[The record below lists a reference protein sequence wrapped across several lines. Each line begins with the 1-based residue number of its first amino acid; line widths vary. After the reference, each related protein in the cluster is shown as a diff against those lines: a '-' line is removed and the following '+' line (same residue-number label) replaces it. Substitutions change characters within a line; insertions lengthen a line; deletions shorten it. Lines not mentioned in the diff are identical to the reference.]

1 MQPRNMDYH
10 EDGPSANNSA
20 AASQNAIS
28 RPFTLQE
35 SLPYSPQ
42 TSTVPFVPE
51 IIPDPNIGFGSPAP
65 SISDLFPHADFD
77 RLNKEALGQP
87 HLPRSTK
94 QAVDLVLHEIK
105 PSQRTHYNFKSV
117 LTGQASSRPGSLS
130 QGLSPI
136 ARAVYEK
143 VGGYFKATKPNVV
156 SSQAVGVNGDKSR
169 ALSKDMAIQPGY
181 VENQS
186 ARTDNYEAPKAH
198 QSRIEVVIPRR
209 GGFDPSAYV
218 DATAPSHIHASP
230 ETPVRQ
236 TPSTLPITPDDNLN
250 AGSISSDANYM
261 NYNPAS
267 FRVEL
272 PSSHIKRDEY
282 LEIAHIPSAPENF
295 SSRKK
300 ERYTAQGDQGL
311 VSSSSL
317 DQQQRAEAAL
327 ESLDSLMRSVFSA
340 VGRALGMDSGYDHVV
355 TLTAD
360 NEVVLNGATHQKM
373 QSAIQKAIALK
384 CFGRVP
390 VEGLLQIMK
399 LSDSSLKLV
408 DGLDIRVDESWDEAG
423 LESWIQQLA
432 EVEVGMK
439 AARTCLRIL
448 SGGREDKQLYSES
461 IINRCVNIFKTV
473 TEDII
478 IPLVELRN
486 SASSAN
492 LFRMILKHK
501 KAVSSTFLCCQKLF
515 ATLAELVTKVELS
528 ESVFNTLEF
537 TASKL
542 IFVENAYFE
551 KDSAVG
557 VQRFDGI
564 RSVAMDMLCQIFL
577 IKPEQRQGIIDDIL
591 TSLEKLPVGKQSA
604 RHFKLSDGGN
614 IQPVSALLMRL
625 VQASSG
631 RVEENEGGRTAVLRA
646 IGHEDNA
653 MDQDVE
659 DGQSGDE
666 LPDKSVKK
674 TQMVS
679 SINTEDQGAQQHA
692 VAIQEL
698 EAAAAPLSEGAG
710 RNASYIINFIVKRAI
725 GSTKSGDTPY
735 RNLLDL
741 FVEDFTTCLDSPDW
755 PSAELLLRLLMLMM
769 VQLFEAPKT
778 PAPAK
783 NMALELL
790 GTMSAAISR
799 LRSHVKRTANSFET
813 TDVDDLSRYLA
824 ALACHVL
831 EQKSSVE
838 HIVAWDGPYRA
849 SLEFLQARLSDDPYL
864 FSAVSFLITDWAT
877 RVHAG
882 YDIIQ
887 DNEDERDRELGRLAY
902 RLRMMIQDRRWL
914 SNEYTFK
921 AVSPTQAKLSY
932 SIILLRSPLFESFS
946 KILNILLGSMAGDQA
961 TVRSKSLKS
970 INQVLE
976 TDPSI
981 LDGDSMVIQLI
992 LDCSS
997 DSSTQVR
1004 DSALGLLGS
1013 CITLRPALEPPLTPK
1028 IIDRFQDAGVG
1039 VRKRAM
1045 KLARDIYLRN
1055 HDSALR
1061 SSIANGLLRRV
1072 QDPDEGVR
1080 DLARQ
1085 MIEEVWFAPF
1095 YGHDNS
1101 AAFQTSLTEHVALI
1115 IQTVKTGNVTEI
1127 LDKVFQSILRPKD
1140 KSLDGP
1146 FSVCS
1151 QLVSSM
1157 FGLIDGGD
1165 TEDGGPTGRDALQV
1179 LTIFAKADPK
1189 LFSLEQIRLLK
1200 PHLASFSGTD
1210 ELAAFRAVTV
1220 IYKRVLPQLP
1230 TVHSEFLTE
1239 VRLQLLK
1246 GIGKISSRGALDDLI
1261 ACTKVVC
1268 DLLKDFGPL
1277 GNLVA
1282 SGLLGIQKL
1291 GAGGAVLDS
1300 KRINHLC
1307 AYSIIVGS
1315 VGKHCDLDLQ
1325 MQVFKARFPKW
1336 QGDSVPRLI
1345 VDVLSPFSSPSQP
1358 LEARKASLEAIGL
1371 VCQSWPRN
1379 YVLAKVYTAFQQVF
1393 QEEVPILETMILK
1406 SFKEFLLTE
1415 ERRSEAAAESGAT
1428 EKKRELTVMGGT
1440 NFDDVASATT
1450 QRFLKDITRIALGS
1464 LDELAFLAM
1473 EVLGSINRQGLTHP
1487 KETGVTLMTLE
1498 TSSNRKIAEL
1508 AFMEHRSLHEKHE
1521 TVLEREYVK
1530 AIQSAYNYQRDIVKD
1545 SHGAIPEVFQPKLH
1559 LMMEVLKISKMKNR
1573 QRLLEK
1579 LCLQVNFDIAQL
1591 ETSEEMPPHLD
1602 FSRFIIENMAFFE
1615 YQTVGELQATVN
1627 TMEKIVSTTGAA
1639 VAHLIESEVFD
1650 VRLDLGHTEQDEVT
1664 DQLMGETVEAQ
1675 ASAEGDPFFG
1685 LKVDPNRL
1693 RQLTT
1698 GAIILSCLW
1707 EARTHLRRLYG
1718 MGTSR
1723 HDGKAK
1729 ALAKD
1734 LNKMP
1739 MKVQGVHGERFWD
1752 EVTAHVSSLET
1763 ISKMA
1768 QKCKAFVEL
1777 MNVDKELKVQDDD
1790 EDMVVDGPSTPSE
1803 GEEGNTTPDRGRKRK
1818 GAGTPGGR
1826 KKRARSG
1833 SQPRKRGRP
1842 RRAAE
1847 SRDEDEDMEWI

>member
-1 MQPRNMDYH
+1 MQPRNMDYL
-10 EDGPSANNSA
+10 EDGPSANHSA

-65 SISDLFPHADFD
+65 SISDIFPHSDFD
-77 RLNKEALGQP
+77 RLNREALGQA
-87 HLPRSTK
+87 HLPRNTK

-117 LTGQASSRPGSLS
+117 LTGQATSRPGSLS

-136 ARAVYEK
+136 TRAVYEK

-156 SSQAVGVNGDKSR
+156 NPHAVSVNGNKSR
-169 ALSKDMAIQPGY
+169 TVSKDMAIQPGSI
-181 VENQS
+181 ENHA
-186 ARTDNYEAPKAH
+186 ARIDNYEAPKP
-198 QSRIEVVIPRR
+198 QSRIEVVIPSRR

-218 DATAPSHIHASP
+218 DASQPQVEL
-230 ETPVRQ
+230 ETPVLQ
-236 TPSTLPITPDDNLN
+236 APSALPASPDGNLT
-250 AGSISSDANYM
+250 AVSASSDVNF

-272 PSSHIKRDEY
+272 PLSHIKRDEY
-282 LEIAHIPSAPENF
+282 LEVAHIPSAPENL

-300 ERYTAQGDQGL
+300 ERYMALGDQGL
-311 VSSSSL
+311 VSSGGL

-327 ESLDSLMRSVFSA
+327 ESLDSLMRNVFSA

-355 TLTAD
+355 TLTPE
-360 NEVVLNGATHQKM
+360 NEVVLNGATQQKM
-373 QSAIQKAIALK
+373 QGAIQKAIALK

-399 LSDSSLKLV
+399 LSDGSLKQV
-408 DGLDIRVDESWDEAG
+408 DGMDIRADESWDEAAFD
-423 LESWIQQLA
+423 SWVQQLA

-448 SGGREDKQLYSES
+448 SGGREDKRLYSES

-486 SASSAN
+486 STSAN
-492 LFRMILKHK
+492 LFRMVLKHK
-501 KAVSSTFLCCQKLF
+501 KAVSSTFLNCQKLF

-604 RHFKLSDGGN
+604 RHFKLSEGGS

-631 RVEENEGGRTAVLRA
+631 RVEENEGGRTAVLKA
-646 IGHEDNA
+646 LGNGNNEMDEDN
-653 MDQDVE
+653 E
-659 DGQSGDE
+659 
-666 LPDKSVKK
+666 K
-674 TQMVS
+674 
-679 SINTEDQGAQQHA
+679 QGAQQHA

-799 LRSHVKRTANSFET
+799 LRSHVKKTANTFET

-831 EQKSSVE
+831 EQKSSIE
-838 HIVAWDGPYRA
+838 QIVAWDGPYRA

-882 YDIIQ
+882 YDAIQ
-887 DNEDERDRELGRLAY
+887 DSEDERDWELGRLAY

-921 AVSPTQAKLSY
+921 AVSPAQAKLSY
-932 SIILLRSPLFESFS
+932 SIILLRSPLFESFG

-981 LDGDSMVIQLI
+981 LDGDSTVIQLI

-1013 CITLRPALEPPLTPK
+1013 CITLRPALESPLTPK

-1095 YGHDNS
+1095 YGRDNS

-1115 IQTVKTGNVTEI
+1115 IQTVKSGNVTEI

-1140 KSLDGP
+1140 KSLEGP
-1146 FSVCS
+1146 FAVCS
-1151 QLVSSM
+1151 HLVSSM
-1157 FGLIDGGD
+1157 FGLIDSGD
-1165 TEDGGPTGRDALQV
+1165 SEEGGPTGRDALQV

-1239 VRLQLLK
+1239 IRLQLLK

-1291 GAGGAVLDS
+1291 GAGGAALDS
-1300 KRINHLC
+1300 KRINHLA

-1315 VGKHCDLDLQ
+1315 VGKHCDLDQQ
-1325 MQVFKARFPKW
+1325 MQIFKARFPKW

-1450 QRFLKDITRIALGS
+1450 QRFLKDITRISLGS

-1545 SHGAIPEVFQPKLH
+1545 SHGAIPELFQPKLH

-1573 QRLLEK
+1573 QRFLEK
-1579 LCLQVNFDIAQL
+1579 LCGLVNFDIAQL
-1591 ETSEEMPPHLD
+1591 DASEEMPPHLD
-1602 FSRFIIENMAFFE
+1602 FSRFVIENMAFFE
-1615 YQTVGELQATVN
+1615 YQTVGELQTIVN
-1627 TMEKIVSTTGAA
+1627 MMEKIVSTTGAA

-1650 VRLDLGHTEQDEVT
+1650 
-1664 DQLMGETVEAQ
+1664 LMGETVEAQ
-1675 ASAEGDPFFG
+1675 ATAEGESLVG

-1790 EDMVVDGPSTPSE
+1790 DEEMALEGPSTPSE
-1803 GEEGNTTPDRGRKRK
+1803 GEEESTTPERGRKRK
-1818 GAGTPGGR
+1818 GVGTPGGR

-1842 RRAAE
+1842 RKGAE

>member
-1 MQPRNMDYH
+1 MQPRNMDYL
-10 EDGPSANNSA
+10 EDGPSANHSA

-65 SISDLFPHADFD
+65 SISDIFPHSDFD
-77 RLNKEALGQP
+77 RLNREALGQA
-87 HLPRSTK
+87 HLPRNTK

-117 LTGQASSRPGSLS
+117 LTGQATSRPGSLS

-136 ARAVYEK
+136 TRAVYEK

-156 SSQAVGVNGDKSR
+156 NPHAVSVNGNKSR
-169 ALSKDMAIQPGY
+169 TVSRDMAIQPG
-181 VENQS
+181 NS
-186 ARTDNYEAPKAH
+186 DNHAAHTNNYEAPKA
-198 QSRIEVVIPRR
+198 QSRIEVVIPSRR

-218 DATAPSHIHASP
+218 DATASQIQAEL
-230 ETPVRQ
+230 ETPVQ
-236 TPSTLPITPDDNLN
+236 QAPSALPASPDGNLT
-250 AGSISSDANYM
+250 AVSTSSDVNF

-272 PSSHIKRDEY
+272 PLSHIKRDEY
-282 LEIAHIPSAPENF
+282 LEVAHIPSAPENL

-300 ERYTAQGDQGL
+300 ERYMALGDQGL
-311 VSSSSL
+311 VSSGGL

-327 ESLDSLMRSVFSA
+327 ESLDSLMRNVFSA

-355 TLTAD
+355 TLTPE
-360 NEVVLNGATHQKM
+360 NEVVLNGATQQKM
-373 QSAIQKAIALK
+373 QGAIQKAIALK

-399 LSDSSLKLV
+399 LSDGSLKQV
-408 DGLDIRVDESWDEAG
+408 DGMDIRADESWDEAAFD
-423 LESWIQQLA
+423 SWVQQLA

-448 SGGREDKQLYSES
+448 SGGREDKRLYSES

-486 SASSAN
+486 SISAN
-492 LFRMILKHK
+492 LFRMVLKHK
-501 KAVSSTFLCCQKLF
+501 KAVSSTFLNCQKLF

-604 RHFKLSDGGN
+604 RHFKLSEGGS

-631 RVEENEGGRTAVLRA
+631 RVEENEGGRTAVLKA
-646 IGHEDNA
+646 LGNGDNQMDEDN
-653 MDQDVE
+653 E
-659 DGQSGDE
+659 SEDE
-666 LPDKSVKK
+666 LPDNRTKK
-674 TQMVS
+674 TQFTS
-679 SINTEDQGAQQHA
+679 SINTEEQGAQQHA

-799 LRSHVKRTANSFET
+799 LRSHVKKTANTFET

-831 EQKSSVE
+831 EQKSSIE
-838 HIVAWDGPYRA
+838 QIVAWDGPYRA

-882 YDIIQ
+882 YDAIQ
-887 DNEDERDRELGRLAY
+887 DSEDERDWELGRLAY

-921 AVSPTQAKLSY
+921 AVSPAQAKLSY
-932 SIILLRSPLFESFS
+932 SIILLRSPLFESFG

-981 LDGDSMVIQLI
+981 LDGDSTVIQLI

-1013 CITLRPALEPPLTPK
+1013 CITLRPALESPLTPK

-1095 YGHDNS
+1095 YGRDNS

-1115 IQTVKTGNVTEI
+1115 IQTVKSGNVTEI
-1127 LDKVFQSILRPKD
+1127 LDKVFRSILRPKD
-1140 KSLDGP
+1140 KSLEGP
-1146 FSVCS
+1146 FAVCS
-1151 QLVSSM
+1151 HLVSSM
-1157 FGLIDGGD
+1157 FGLIDSGD
-1165 TEDGGPTGRDALQV
+1165 SEEGGPTGRDALQV

-1239 VRLQLLK
+1239 IRLQLLK

-1291 GAGGAVLDS
+1291 GAGGAALDS
-1300 KRINHLC
+1300 KRINHLA

-1315 VGKHCDLDLQ
+1315 VGKHCDLDQQ
-1325 MQVFKARFPKW
+1325 MQIFKARFPKW

-1450 QRFLKDITRIALGS
+1450 QRFLKDITRISLGS

-1545 SHGAIPEVFQPKLH
+1545 SHGAIPELFQPKLH

-1573 QRLLEK
+1573 QRFLEK
-1579 LCLQVNFDIAQL
+1579 LCGLVNFDIAQL
-1591 ETSEEMPPHLD
+1591 DASEEMPPHLD
-1602 FSRFIIENMAFFE
+1602 FSRFVIENMAFFE
-1615 YQTVGELQATVN
+1615 YQTVGELQTIVN
-1627 TMEKIVSTTGAA
+1627 MMEKIVSTTGAA

-1650 VRLDLGHTEQDEVT
+1650 VRLDLDHTEQDEVT

-1675 ASAEGDPFFG
+1675 ATKEGESLIG

-1752 EVTAHVSSLET
+1752 EVTAHVNSLET

-1790 EDMVVDGPSTPSE
+1790 DEEMALEGPSTPSE
-1803 GEEGNTTPDRGRKRK
+1803 GEEESTTPERGRKRK
-1818 GAGTPGGR
+1818 GVGTPGGR

-1842 RRAAE
+1842 RKGAE

>member
-1 MQPRNMDYH
+1 MENPENGLNAH
-10 EDGPSANNSA
+10 HSGPAD
-20 AASQNAIS
+20 SQTAIS

-42 TSTVPFVPE
+42 TSTVPFVSE

-65 SISDLFPHADFD
+65 SVSDLFPQDDFN

-87 HLPRSTK
+87 HLPRNTK

-105 PSQRTHYNFKSV
+105 PSQRTHYNFKSII
-117 LTGQASSRPGSLS
+117 TGQATSRPGSLS
-130 QGLSPI
+130 HGLSPI

-143 VGGYFKATKPNVV
+143 VGGYFKATKPNLASPQSV
-156 SSQAVGVNGDKSR
+156 SINGDKSR
-169 ALSKDMAIQPGY
+169 IFPKDEISSSVIDTPPA
-181 VENQS
+181 
-186 ARTDNYEAPKAH
+186 ATDNYKAPRQH
-198 QSRIEVVIPRR
+198 QSRIEVLISSRR
-209 GGFDPSAYV
+209 DFDPSAYV
-218 DATAPSHIHASP
+218 DPTGPSYPAPGSP
-230 ETPVRQ
+230 EAPNRQ
-236 TPSTLPITPDDNLN
+236 PPLTLPVTPEDSLH
-250 AGSISSDANYM
+250 AGSTTSDANYQ
-261 NYNPAS
+261 NSAS
-267 FRVEL
+267 IRVEL
-272 PSSHIKRDEY
+272 PSFNIKKDEY
-282 LEIAHIPSAPENF
+282 LEIADLPSAPENL
-295 SSRKK
+295 SVRN
-300 ERYTAQGDQGL
+300 TAQHLAASAQGL
-311 VSSSSL
+311 VSSASL
-317 DQQQRAEAAL
+317 DQQQRADTAL
-327 ESLDSLMRSVFSA
+327 EALELLMRSVFSA

-355 TLTAD
+355 TLTSD
-360 NEVVLNGATHQKM
+360 NQIIMNSATHQKI
-373 QSAIQKAIALK
+373 QSAVQKAIALK
-384 CFGRVP
+384 CFNRVP
-390 VEGLLQIMK
+390 VEGLLQIVK
-399 LSDSSLKLV
+399 LSDASMKLAE
-408 DGLDIRVDESWDEAG
+408 DLDIRVDDSWDEAAM
-423 LESWIQQLA
+423 ESWVQQLP
-432 EVEVGMK
+432 EVELGMK

-448 SGGREDKQLYSES
+448 SGGREDKQLYSENVIS
-461 IINRCVNIFKTV
+461 RCVAIFKNV

-478 IPLVELRN
+478 VPLVELRN
-486 SASSAN
+486 SGSSAN
-492 LFRMILKHK
+492 LFKMVLKHK
-501 KAVSSTFLCCQKLF
+501 KAVSSTFLSCQKLF
-515 ATLAELVTKVELS
+515 ASLAELVTKVELS
-528 ESVFNTLEF
+528 EMVFNTLEF

-557 VQRFDGI
+557 VQRFDGM
-564 RSVAMDMLCQIFL
+564 RSVAMDMLCQIFM

-591 TSLEKLPVGKQSA
+591 TSLEKLPVGKQSS
-604 RHFKLSDGGN
+604 RHFKLSEGGN

-631 RVEENEGGRTAVLRA
+631 MVEENESGRAAVLQAINGKGDKMDEGEESDGELGRA
-646 IGHEDNA
+646 RH
-653 MDQDVE
+653 
-659 DGQSGDE
+659 
-666 LPDKSVKK
+666 KK
-674 TQMVS
+674 NQMIPSIS
-679 SINTEDQGAQQHA
+679 SDDQGAQQHA

-698 EAAAAPLSEGAG
+698 EAAAGPLSEGAG
-710 RNASYIINFIVKRAI
+710 RNASYIVNFIVKRAI

-735 RNLLDL
+735 RHLLDL

-799 LRSHVKRTANSFET
+799 LRSHVKRTANTFET
-813 TDVDDLSRYLA
+813 TDVDGLSQYLA

-831 EQKSSVE
+831 EQKSSFE
-838 HIVAWDGPYRA
+838 SIVAWDGPYRA
-849 SLEFLQARLSDDPYL
+849 TLEFLQARLSDDPYL

-877 RVHAG
+877 RLYIG
-882 YDIIQ
+882 YDDIQ
-887 DNEDERDRELGRLAY
+887 DNEDERDWELGRLAY

-921 AVSPTQAKLSY
+921 AVSSVQAKLSY

-946 KILNILLGSMAGDQA
+946 KIVNILLGSMASDQA

-970 INQVLE
+970 ITQVLE

-1004 DSALGLLGS
+1004 DSALGLIGS
-1013 CITLRPALEPPLTPK
+1013 CITLRPSLESPLTPK
-1028 IIDRFQDAGVG
+1028 IIERFQDAGVG

-1055 HDSALR
+1055 HDDAIRSA
-1061 SSIANGLLRRV
+1061 IANGLLRRV
-1072 QDPDEGVR
+1072 QDPDDSVR

-1095 YGHDNS
+1095 YGADNS

-1146 FSVCS
+1146 FTVCS
-1151 QLVSSM
+1151 HLVNSM
-1157 FGLIDGGD
+1157 FALVDSGESEEGR
-1165 TEDGGPTGRDALQV
+1165 PAGRDALQV

-1189 LFSLEQIRLLK
+1189 LFNLEQIRLLK
-1200 PHLASFSGTD
+1200 PHLATFSGVD

-1220 IYKRVLPQLP
+1220 IYKRVLPELP
-1230 TVHSEFLTE
+1230 TVNSEFLNE
-1239 VRLQLLK
+1239 IRLQLLK
-1246 GIGKISSRGALDDLI
+1246 GVGKISSRGALDDLI
-1261 ACTKVVC
+1261 ACTKVTC
-1268 DLLKDFGPL
+1268 DLLNNFAPL
-1277 GNLVA
+1277 ANLVA

-1291 GAGGAVLDS
+1291 GLGAAVLDS

-1307 AYSIIVGS
+1307 AYAIIVGS
-1315 VGKHCDLDLQ
+1315 VGKHCDLDQQ

-1345 VDVLSPFSSPSQP
+1345 VDVLIPFASPSQP

-1393 QEEVPILETMILK
+1393 QEESPMLETMILK

-1415 ERRSEAAAESGAT
+1415 ERRSGAAAESGAK

-1450 QRFLKDITRIALGS
+1450 QRFLKDITRIALAS
-1464 LDELAFLAM
+1464 QDELAFLAM

-1487 KETGVTLMTLE
+1487 KETGITLMTLE

-1573 QRLLEK
+1573 QRFLEK
-1579 LCLQVNFDIAQL
+1579 LCSQVNFDIAQL
-1591 ETSEEMPPHLD
+1591 DAKPEMPPHLD
-1602 FSRFIIENMAFFE
+1602 FARFIIENLAFFE
-1615 YQTVGELQATVN
+1615 YHTVGELQTVVN

-1650 VRLDLGHTEQDEVT
+1650 VRLDLDQTEQDQVT
-1664 DQLMGETVEAQ
+1664 DQLMSETVEAQ
-1675 ASAEGDPFFG
+1675 ASAEGASLVG
-1685 LKVDPNRL
+1685 IKVDPKRL

-1723 HDGKAK
+1723 HDSKAK

-1752 EVTAHVSSLET
+1752 EVTSHFGSLESM
-1763 ISKMA
+1763 SKMA

-1777 MNVDKELKVQDDD
+1777 MNVDKELKVQDED
-1790 EDMVVDGPSTPSE
+1790 EEMALDGPATPPSGGE
-1803 GEEGNTTPDRGRKRK
+1803 GEEEEAPERGRKRK

-1833 SQPRKRGRP
+1833 SQLRKRGRSGKS
-1842 RRAAE
+1842 AGA
-1847 SRDEDEDMEWI
+1847 SRDDDEDMEWI

>member
-1 MQPRNMDYH
+1 MQPRNMDYL

-20 AASQNAIS
+20 AASQTAIS

-51 IIPDPNIGFGSPAP
+51 IIPDPNLGFGSPAP
-65 SISDLFPHADFD
+65 SISDLFPHSDFD

-87 HLPRSTK
+87 HLPRNTK

-105 PSQRTHYNFKSV
+105 PSQRTHYHFKSV
-117 LTGQASSRPGSLS
+117 LTGQATTRSGSLS
-130 QGLSPI
+130 HGLSPI

-156 SSQAVGVNGDKSR
+156 TTHAVGVNGDKSR
-169 ALSKDMAIQPGY
+169 ALSKDIAVQPSNF
-181 VENQS
+181 ENHS
-186 ARTDNYEAPKAH
+186 ARIENHETPKPQ
-198 QSRIEVVIPRR
+198 QSRIEVVIPSRR

-218 DATAPSHIHASP
+218 DPTASSHFQPEP
-230 ETPVRQ
+230 ETPVQQ
-236 TPSTLPITPDDNLN
+236 TPSTLPISPEDNVT
-250 AGSISSDANYM
+250 AGPVASDANYM
-261 NYNPAS
+261 NYNPTS

-272 PSSHIKRDEY
+272 PSSNIKRDEY
-282 LEIAHIPSAPENF
+282 LEIAHVPSAPDNL

-300 ERYTAQGDQGL
+300 ERYTALGDQGL
-311 VSSSSL
+311 ISSGSL
-317 DQQQRAEAAL
+317 DHQQRAEAAL

-355 TLTAD
+355 MLTPD
-360 NEVVLNGATHQKM
+360 NEVIMNGATQQKM
-373 QSAIQKAIALK
+373 QSALQKTIALK

-408 DGLDIRVDESWDEAG
+408 DGLDIRVDETWDETG
-423 LESWIQQLA
+423 FESWIQQLA
-432 EVEVGMK
+432 EIEVGMK

-448 SGGREDKQLYSES
+448 SGGREDKQLYSEG
-461 IINRCVNIFKTV
+461 IISRCVNIFKTV

-492 LFRMILKHK
+492 LFRMVLKHK
-501 KAVSSTFLCCQKLF
+501 KAVSSTFLSCQKLF
-515 ATLAELVTKVELS
+515 ATLAELVAKVELS

-604 RHFKLSDGGN
+604 RHFKLSDGGS

-631 RVEENEGGRTAVLRA
+631 RIEENEGGRPSVLRA
-646 IGHEDNA
+646 LGDGNNEMDEDN
-653 MDQDVE
+653 E
-659 DGQSGDE
+659 SEDE
-666 LPDKSVKK
+666 LPDKKTKK
-674 TQMVS
+674 TQIAS
-679 SINTEDQGAQQHA
+679 SINTEAQGAQQHA

-698 EAAAAPLSEGAG
+698 EAAAAPLTESAG

-799 LRSHVKRTANSFET
+799 LRSHVKRTANQFET

-831 EQKSSVE
+831 EQKSSIE
-838 HIVAWDGPYRA
+838 QLVAWDGPYRA

-882 YDIIQ
+882 YDAIQ
-887 DNEDERDRELGRLAY
+887 DNEEERDQELGRLAY

-921 AVSPTQAKLSY
+921 AVSAVQAKLSY

-1013 CITLRPALEPPLTPK
+1013 CITLRPALESPLTPK
-1028 IIDRFQDAGVG
+1028 VIDRFQDAGVG

-1095 YGHDNS
+1095 YGRDNT

-1127 LDKVFQSILRPKD
+1127 LDKVFRSILRPKD
-1140 KSLDGP
+1140 KSLEGP

-1157 FGLIDGGD
+1157 FGLIDSGD
-1165 TEDGGPTGRDALQV
+1165 SEDEGPTGRDALQV
-1179 LTIFAKADPK
+1179 LTIFAKADSK

-1239 VRLQLLK
+1239 IRLQLLK

-1315 VGKHCDLDLQ
+1315 VGKHCDLDQQ
-1325 MQVFKARFPKW
+1325 MQIFKARFPKW

-1415 ERRSEAAAESGAT
+1415 EKRSEAAAESGAS
-1428 EKKRELTVMGGT
+1428 EKKKELTVMGGT

-1573 QRLLEK
+1573 QRFLEK
-1579 LCLQVNFDIAQL
+1579 LCGQVNFDIAQL
-1591 ETSEEMPPHLD
+1591 ETSEEMPHHLD

-1615 YQTVGELQATVN
+1615 YQTVGELQTIVN
-1627 TMEKIVSTTGAA
+1627 MMEKIVSTTGAA

-1650 VRLDLGHTEQDEVT
+1650 VRLDLGNSEQDQVT

-1675 ASAEGDPFFG
+1675 ASAEGDPLVG
-1685 LKVDPNRL
+1685 LKVDPSRL

-1718 MGTSR
+1718 MGTNR

-1752 EVTAHVSSLET
+1752 EVTTHVSSLET

-1777 MNVDKELKVQDDD
+1777 MNVDKELKVQDED
-1790 EDMVVDGPSTPSE
+1790 EDMAIEGPSTPSE
-1803 GEEGNTTPDRGRKRK
+1803 GEEESTTPERGRKRK

-1842 RRAAE
+1842 RKGGE

>member
-1 MQPRNMDYH
+1 MQPHNMENPENGLSAH
-10 EDGPSANNSA
+10 HSGPAD
-20 AASQNAIS
+20 SQTTIS

-42 TSTVPFVPE
+42 TSTVPFVSE

-65 SISDLFPHADFD
+65 SVSDIFPQHDFN

-87 HLPRSTK
+87 HLPRNTK

-105 PSQRTHYNFKSV
+105 PSQRTHYNFKTII
-117 LTGQASSRPGSLS
+117 TGQATSRPGSLS
-130 QGLSPI
+130 HGLSPI

-143 VGGYFKATKPNVV
+143 VGGYFKATKPNLA
-156 SSQAVGVNGDKSR
+156 SPRAASVNGDKSR
-169 ALSKDMAIQPGY
+169 ILPKDEVLSGVIDAPP
-181 VENQS
+181 
-186 ARTDNYEAPKAH
+186 AATDNYKAPRQN
-198 QSRIEVVIPRR
+198 QSRIEVLISSRR
-209 GGFDPSAYV
+209 DFDPSAYV
-218 DATAPSHIHASP
+218 DPTTSSFPVQASP
-230 ETPVRQ
+230 EAPNRQ
-236 TPSTLPITPDDNLN
+236 SLSTLPVTPEDSLR
-250 AGSISSDANYM
+250 AGSATSDANYM
-261 NYNPAS
+261 NSAS
-267 FRVEL
+267 IRVEL
-272 PSSHIKRDEY
+272 PSFNIKKDEY
-282 LEIAHIPSAPENF
+282 LEVADLPSAPEDL
-295 SSRKK
+295 SIRKS
-300 ERYTAQGDQGL
+300 AQHPAAGNQGL
-311 VSSSSL
+311 VSSASL
-317 DQQQRAEAAL
+317 DQQQRADTAL
-327 ESLDSLMRSVFSA
+327 EALELLMRSVFSA
-340 VGRALGMDSGYDHVV
+340 VGRALGMDSGYDHIV
-355 TLTAD
+355 TLTSE
-360 NEVVLNGATHQKM
+360 NQVIMNSATHQKI
-373 QSAIQKAIALK
+373 QSAVQKAIALK
-384 CFGRVP
+384 CFNRVP
-390 VEGLLQIMK
+390 VEGLLQVMK
-399 LSDSSLKLV
+399 LSDASLKLA
-408 DGLDIRVDESWDEAG
+408 DDLDIRVDDSWDEAAM
-423 LESWIQQLA
+423 ESWVQQLP
-432 EVEVGMK
+432 EVELGMR

-448 SGGREDKQLYSES
+448 SGGREDRQLYSENV
-461 IINRCVNIFKTV
+461 INRCVTIFKNV

-486 SASSAN
+486 SGSSAN
-492 LFRMILKHK
+492 LFKMILKHR
-501 KAVSSTFLCCQKLF
+501 KAVSSTFLSCQKLF
-515 ATLAELVTKVELS
+515 ASLAELVTKVELS
-528 ESVFNTLEF
+528 ETVFNTLEF

-557 VQRFDGI
+557 VQRFDGM
-564 RSVAMDMLCQIFL
+564 RSVAMDMLCQIFM

-604 RHFKLSDGGN
+604 RHFKLSEGGN

-631 RVEENEGGRTAVLRA
+631 MVEENEGGRAAVLQA
-646 IGHEDNA
+646 INSNGDK
-653 MDQDVE
+653 MD
-659 DGQSGDE
+659 DGEESEGE
-666 LPDKSVKK
+666 LGGRRHKK
-674 TQMVS
+674 NQMVP
-679 SINTEDQGAQQHA
+679 SIASDDQGAQQHA

-698 EAAAAPLSEGAG
+698 EAAAGPLSEGAS
-710 RNASYIINFIVKRAI
+710 RNASYIVNFIVKRAI

-799 LRSHVKRTANSFET
+799 LRSHVKRTANTFET
-813 TDVDDLSRYLA
+813 TDVDSLSQYLA

-831 EQKSSVE
+831 EQKSSFE
-838 HIVAWDGPYRA
+838 SIVAWDGPYRA
-849 SLEFLQARLSDDPYL
+849 TLEFLQVRLSDDPYL

-877 RVHAG
+877 RLNMG
-882 YDIIQ
+882 YDGIQ
-887 DNEDERDRELGRLAY
+887 DNEDERDWELGRLAY

-921 AVSPTQAKLSY
+921 AVSSVQAKLSY
-932 SIILLRSPLFESFS
+932 SIILLRSPFFESFS

-970 INQVLE
+970 ITQVLE

-1004 DSALGLLGS
+1004 DSALGLIGS
-1013 CITLRPALEPPLTPK
+1013 CITLRPALESPLTPK

-1055 HDSALR
+1055 HDNAIRSA
-1061 SSIANGLLRRV
+1061 IANGLLRRV
-1072 QDPDEGVR
+1072 QDPDDTVR
-1080 DLARQ
+1080 ELARQ

-1095 YGHDNS
+1095 YGDNNS

-1140 KSLDGP
+1140 KSLEGP

-1151 QLVSSM
+1151 HLVNNM
-1157 FGLIDGGD
+1157 FALVDSGESEEGR
-1165 TEDGGPTGRDALQV
+1165 PAGRDALQV

-1189 LFSLEQIRLLK
+1189 LFNLEQIRLLK
-1200 PHLASFSGTD
+1200 PHLATFSGAD

-1230 TVHSEFLTE
+1230 TVNSEFLTDI
-1239 VRLQLLK
+1239 RLQLLK
-1246 GIGKISSRGALDDLI
+1246 GVGKISSRGALDDLI
-1261 ACTKVVC
+1261 ACTKVTC
-1268 DLLKDFGPL
+1268 DLLNNFGPL
-1277 GNLVA
+1277 ANLVA

-1291 GAGGAVLDS
+1291 GAGAAVLDS

-1307 AYSIIVGS
+1307 AYAIIVGS
-1315 VGKHCDLDLQ
+1315 VGKHCDLDQQ
-1325 MQVFKARFPKW
+1325 MPVFKARFPKW

-1345 VDVLSPFSSPSQP
+1345 VDVLIPFASPSQP

-1393 QEEVPILETMILK
+1393 QEESPVLETMILK
-1406 SFKEFLLTE
+1406 SFREFLFTE
-1415 ERRSEAAAESGAT
+1415 ERRSEAAAESGAK

-1450 QRFLKDITRIALGS
+1450 QRFLKDITRIALAS
-1464 LDELAFLAM
+1464 QDELAFLAM

-1487 KETGVTLMTLE
+1487 KETGITLMTLE

-1559 LMMEVLKISKMKNR
+1559 LMMEVLKISKMRNR
-1573 QRLLEK
+1573 QRFLEK
-1579 LCLQVNFDIAQL
+1579 LCSQVNFDIAQL
-1591 ETSEEMPPHLD
+1591 DTKPEMPPHLD
-1602 FSRFIIENMAFFE
+1602 FARFIIENMAFFE
-1615 YQTVGELQATVN
+1615 YQTVGELQTVVN

-1650 VRLDLGHTEQDEVT
+1650 VRLDLDQTEQDQVT
-1664 DQLMGETVEAQ
+1664 DQLMSETVEAQ
-1675 ASAEGDPFFG
+1675 ASAEGAPLIG
-1685 LKVDPNRL
+1685 VKVDPNRL

-1718 MGTSR
+1718 MGTNR
-1723 HDGKAK
+1723 HDSKAK

-1752 EVTAHVSSLET
+1752 EVTSHFNSLES
-1763 ISKMA
+1763 INKMA
-1768 QKCKAFVEL
+1768 QKCKVFVEL

-1790 EDMVVDGPSTPSE
+1790 EEMALDGPTTPPSGGE
-1803 GEEGNTTPDRGRKRK
+1803 GEEEEAPERGRKRK

-1826 KKRARSG
+1826 KKRVRSG
-1833 SQPRKRGRP
+1833 SRKRGRP
-1842 RRAAE
+1842 GKSGA
-1847 SRDEDEDMEWI
+1847 SREDDEDMEWI

>member
-1 MQPRNMDYH
+1 MENPENGLNAH
-10 EDGPSANNSA
+10 HSGPAD
-20 AASQNAIS
+20 SQTAIS

-42 TSTVPFVPE
+42 TSTVPFVSE

-65 SISDLFPHADFD
+65 SVSDLFSQNDFN

-87 HLPRSTK
+87 HLPRNTK

-105 PSQRTHYNFKSV
+105 PSQRTHYHFKSII
-117 LTGQASSRPGSLS
+117 TGQATSRPGSLS
-130 QGLSPI
+130 HGLSPI

-143 VGGYFKATKPNVV
+143 VGGYFKATKPNLASPQSV
-156 SSQAVGVNGDKSR
+156 SINGDKSR
-169 ALSKDMAIQPGY
+169 IFLKDEISSGVIDTPTA
-181 VENQS
+181 
-186 ARTDNYEAPKAH
+186 ATDNYKAPRQH
-198 QSRIEVVIPRR
+198 QSRIEVLISSRR
-209 GGFDPSAYV
+209 DFDPSAYV
-218 DATAPSHIHASP
+218 DTTGSSYPTKGSP
-230 ETPVRQ
+230 EPPNRQ
-236 TPSTLPITPDDNLN
+236 PPLTLPVTPEDSLH
-250 AGSISSDANYM
+250 AGSTTSDANYQ
-261 NYNPAS
+261 NSAS
-267 FRVEL
+267 IRVEL
-272 PSSHIKRDEY
+272 PSFNIKKDEY
-282 LEIAHIPSAPENF
+282 LEIADLPSAPDNL
-295 SSRKK
+295 SVRK
-300 ERYTAQGDQGL
+300 TAQHLAASAQGL
-311 VSSSSL
+311 VSSASL
-317 DQQQRAEAAL
+317 DQQQRADTAL
-327 ESLDSLMRSVFSA
+327 EALELLMRSVFSA

-355 TLTAD
+355 TLTSD
-360 NEVVLNGATHQKM
+360 NQIIMNSATHQKI
-373 QSAIQKAIALK
+373 QSAVQKAIALK
-384 CFGRVP
+384 CFSRVP
-390 VEGLLQIMK
+390 VEGLLQLVK
-399 LSDSSLKLV
+399 LSDTSMKLAE
-408 DGLDIRVDESWDEAG
+408 DLDIRVDDSWDEAAM
-423 LESWIQQLA
+423 ESWVQQLP
-432 EVEVGMK
+432 EVELGMR

-448 SGGREDKQLYSES
+448 SAGREDKQLYSENVIS
-461 IINRCVNIFKTV
+461 RCVTIFKNV

-486 SASSAN
+486 SGTSAN
-492 LFRMILKHK
+492 LFKMVLKHK
-501 KAVSSTFLCCQKLF
+501 KAVSSTFLSCQKLF
-515 ATLAELVTKVELS
+515 ASLAELVTKVELS
-528 ESVFNTLEF
+528 EMVFNTLEF

-557 VQRFDGI
+557 VQRFDGM
-564 RSVAMDMLCQIFL
+564 RSVAMDMLCQIFM

-591 TSLEKLPVGKQSA
+591 TSLEKLPVGKQSS
-604 RHFKLSDGGN
+604 RHFKLSEGGN

-631 RVEENEGGRTAVLRA
+631 MVEENESGRAAVLQAINGKGDKMDEDEESDGELGRA
-646 IGHEDNA
+646 RH
-653 MDQDVE
+653 
-659 DGQSGDE
+659 
-666 LPDKSVKK
+666 KK
-674 TQMVS
+674 NQMIPSIS
-679 SINTEDQGAQQHA
+679 SDDQGAQQHA

-698 EAAAAPLSEGAG
+698 EAAAGPLSEGAG
-710 RNASYIINFIVKRAI
+710 RNASYIVNFIVKRAI

-735 RNLLDL
+735 RHLLDL

-799 LRSHVKRTANSFET
+799 LRSHVKRTANTFET
-813 TDVDDLSRYLA
+813 TDVDGLSQYLA

-831 EQKSSVE
+831 EQKSSFE
-838 HIVAWDGPYRA
+838 SIIAWDGPYRA
-849 SLEFLQARLSDDPYL
+849 TLEFLQARLSDDPYL

-877 RVHAG
+877 RLHTG
-882 YDIIQ
+882 YDDVQ
-887 DNEDERDRELGRLAY
+887 DNEDERDWELGRLAY

-921 AVSPTQAKLSY
+921 AVSSVQAKLSY

-946 KILNILLGSMAGDQA
+946 KIVNILLGSMASDQA

-970 INQVLE
+970 ITQVLE

-1004 DSALGLLGS
+1004 DSALGLIGS
-1013 CITLRPALEPPLTPK
+1013 CITLRPSLESPLTPK

-1055 HDSALR
+1055 HDDAIRSA
-1061 SSIANGLLRRV
+1061 IANGLLRRV
-1072 QDPDEGVR
+1072 QDPDESVR

-1095 YGHDNS
+1095 YGADDS

-1140 KSLDGP
+1140 KSLEGP
-1146 FSVCS
+1146 FTVCS
-1151 QLVSSM
+1151 HLVNSM
-1157 FGLIDGGD
+1157 FALVDSGESEEGR
-1165 TEDGGPTGRDALQV
+1165 PAGRDALQV

-1189 LFSLEQIRLLK
+1189 LFNLEQIRLLK
-1200 PHLASFSGTD
+1200 PHLATFSGVD

-1220 IYKRVLPQLP
+1220 IYKRVLPELP
-1230 TVHSEFLTE
+1230 TVNSEFLNE
-1239 VRLQLLK
+1239 IRLQLLK
-1246 GIGKISSRGALDDLI
+1246 GVGKISSRGALDDLI
-1261 ACTKVVC
+1261 ACTKVTC
-1268 DLLKDFGPL
+1268 DLLNNFAPL
-1277 GNLVA
+1277 ANLVA

-1291 GAGGAVLDS
+1291 GLGAAVLDS

-1307 AYSIIVGS
+1307 AYAIIVGS
-1315 VGKHCDLDLQ
+1315 VGKHCDLDQQ

-1345 VDVLSPFSSPSQP
+1345 VDVLIPFASPSQP

-1393 QEEVPILETMILK
+1393 QEEAPMLETMILK

-1415 ERRSEAAAESGAT
+1415 ERRSGAAAESGAK

-1450 QRFLKDITRIALGS
+1450 QRFLKDITRIALAS
-1464 LDELAFLAM
+1464 QDELAFLAM

-1487 KETGVTLMTLE
+1487 KETGITLMTLE

-1573 QRLLEK
+1573 QRFLEK
-1579 LCLQVNFDIAQL
+1579 LCSQVNFDIAQL
-1591 ETSEEMPPHLD
+1591 DAKPEMPPHLD
-1602 FSRFIIENMAFFE
+1602 FARFIIENMAFFE
-1615 YQTVGELQATVN
+1615 YQTVGELQTVVN

-1650 VRLDLGHTEQDEVT
+1650 VRLDLDQTEQDQVT
-1664 DQLMGETVEAQ
+1664 DQLLSESVEAQ
-1675 ASAEGDPFFG
+1675 ASAEGAPLVG
-1685 LKVDPNRL
+1685 IKVDPKRL

-1723 HDGKAK
+1723 HDSKAK

-1752 EVTAHVSSLET
+1752 EVTSHFGSLE
-1763 ISKMA
+1763 SMNKMA

-1777 MNVDKELKVQDDD
+1777 MNVDKELKVQDED
-1790 EDMVVDGPSTPSE
+1790 EEMALDGPATPPSGGE
-1803 GEEGNTTPDRGRKRK
+1803 GEEEEAPERGRKRK

-1842 RRAAE
+1842 NKPAGA
-1847 SRDEDEDMEWI
+1847 SRDDDEDMEWI